1 LISRTRE
8 RPADGAG
15 SERGTVLTGHPSW
28 KLFAGYFRRLL
39 APAQLLA
46 LDDHVAK
53 CRLCRERLRAIAPA
67 RVSLTSLWARVQH
80 AVEKHPA
87 GEEEDS

>member
-1 LISRTRE
+1 LIFRTRE
-8 RPADGAG
+8 RPDNGVG

-67 RVSLTSLWARVQH
+67 RVSLISLWTRVQH
-80 AVEKHPA
+80 AVEEHPA
-87 GEEEDS
+87 DEEGDS